1 MKRLFVALFLLFSL
15 AAPAPAQ
22 TRNIFLS
29 AEEIAKLPVTGKAW
43 DAMKKEADAPPTTPN
58 LSNQDEPEN
67 SRTLARA
74 LIFVRT
80 GNSAYRDRVIT
91 TLRQVPGTETGG
103 RTLALGRKLGA
114 YIIAADLL
122 GYRENNWVSFV
133 TVVAN
138 ETLDGSNL
146 LKKCEDK
153 ANNWSA
159 SCIWS
164 RAARAAY
171 LGDLADLDR
180 TAAVFR
186 GMCALHGQFQGPRG
200 NTISGFTFPSSAF
213 GELGWQPDP
222 AHPEVICPA
231 ESAIAGH
238 SMSGALPEEL
248 RRATSVFRWAP
259 PCENYCWSAL
269 EGYIGTAW
277 LLARA
282 GYGGFDINRKAILRA
297 VEFQYKKASCPAV
310 GDDTHQPHVIA
321 AIYGTFSDSSLIPV
335 VTPSTHGK
343 LFGFG
348 DWWASRVLTPPPP
361 PPPVDFIAE
370 FEFHFD
376 AGTNRW
382 TAHRLNDGETAS
394 GTGPTTADA
403 LRDWL
408 SRNSGEP

>member
-1 MKRLFVALFLLFSL
+1 MKLTLILFLTLL
-15 AAPAPAQ
+15 ASGLQAQ

-29 AEEIAKLPVTGKAW
+29 ADEIARLPVSGKAW
-43 DAMKKEADAPPTTPN
+43 DAMKAEADAAPAAPK
-58 LSNQDEPEN
+58 LSNQDESEN

-80 GNSAYRDRVIT
+80 GNATYRDKVIN

-138 ETLDGSNL
+138 ETLDGSTL

-180 TAAVFR
+180 SAAIFR
-186 GMCALHGQFQGPRG
+186 GMCALHGQFTGPRG

-213 GELGWQPDP
+213 GELTWQPDP
-222 AHPEVICPA
+222 AHPEVIVQA
-231 ESAIAGH
+231 EASMNGH

-248 RRATSVFRWAP
+248 RRATTTFRWSP

-269 EGYIGTAW
+269 EGYTGTAW
-277 LLARA
+277 LLSKA
-282 GYGGFDINRKAILRA
+282 GYAGFDINRKAILRA
-297 VEFQYKKASCPAV
+297 FEFQYKKCSCPAT
-310 GDDTHQPHVIA
+310 GDDTHLPHVA
-321 AIYGTFSDSSLIPV
+321 AAVYGTFSDGTPIPV
-335 VTPSTHGK
+335 VLPSQHGK

-348 DWWASRVLTPPPP
+348 DWWASRSLTPPPP
-361 PPPVDFIAE
+361 PPPADFTAD

-376 AGTNRW
+376 GTRW
-382 TAHRLNDGETAS
+382 LCHRLNDGETAS
-394 GTGPTTADA
+394 GTGLTTADA

-408 SRNSGEP
+408 ARNPGEP